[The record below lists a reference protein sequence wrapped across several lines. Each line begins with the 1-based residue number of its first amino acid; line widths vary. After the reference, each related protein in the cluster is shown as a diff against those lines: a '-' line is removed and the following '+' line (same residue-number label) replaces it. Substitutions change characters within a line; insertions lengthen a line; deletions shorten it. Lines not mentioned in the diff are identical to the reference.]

1 MEFFKLPDDPGRL
14 SRAERI
20 LRAIEARCAI
30 SLTIHDRQGK
40 LRGPDGAPLLPGRH
54 LHPHECCARGR
65 YQLPHW
71 NTQCVRECLT
81 ETESRLATDPVP
93 HLKTC
98 WKTLTELVV
107 PIVRGGVCQLTIFAG
122 VFRSAEEAPEEL
134 PEWFRARYRTLPA
147 PDPEELAE
155 LAELLRAAGLTLLE
169 EAELRPRCPA
179 GRDRRLNTIA
189 DYIRRHAHEKISLKT
204 LGAELCLSPS
214 RAGHLI
220 RELCG
225 RTFRELL
232 EEERMLRA
240 RTLLLGSD
248 HKLAKIAESTG
259 YPNEFYFSRVFT
271 RYWGITPGR
280 FRSHFSQPPGGV
292 PLSVSRE

>member
-20 LRAIEARCAI
+20 LRAIEAPACAI

-81 ETESRLATDPVP
+81 ETESRLARNPVP

-107 PIVRGGVCQLTIFAG
+107 PIVRGGVCQLTI
-122 VFRSAEEAPEEL
+122 L
-134 PEWFRARYRTLPA
+134 PECSARR
-147 PDPEELAE
+147 
-155 LAELLRAAGLTLLE
+155 RRRRRSCRSGS
-169 EAELRPRCPA
+169 
-179 GRDRRLNTIA
+179 GRDTGPCRRR
-189 DYIRRHAHEKISLKT
+189 IRRS
-204 LGAELCLSPS
+204 SPNW
-214 RAGHLI
+214 RN
-220 RELCG
+220 CC
-225 RTFRELL
+225 
-232 EEERMLRA
+232 A
-240 RTLLLGSD
+240 RQD
-248 HKLAKIAESTG
+248 
-259 YPNEFYFSRVFT
+259 
-271 RYWGITPGR
+271 
-280 FRSHFSQPPGGV
+280 
-292 PLSVSRE
+292 